1 MIEFEKIKEEL
12 LKDPEIKTLYEKRKI
27 SEDLENTIINLSR
40 IVNQLNEMIVLLERF
55 NIDYK

>member
-1 MIEFEKIKEEL
+1 MIEFEKIKEEF

-27 SEDLENTIINLSR
+27 SEDLDDAIINISR